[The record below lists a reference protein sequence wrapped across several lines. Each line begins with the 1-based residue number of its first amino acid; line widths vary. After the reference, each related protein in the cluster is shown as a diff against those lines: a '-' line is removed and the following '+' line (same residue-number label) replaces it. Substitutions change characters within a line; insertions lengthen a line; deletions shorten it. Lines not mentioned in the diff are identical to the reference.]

1 MSDKLGKCCHTCTN
15 CTSDEEEYLIC
26 IYDNELKD
34 FDDVCDKWEL
44 DEDMRDWYDAEL
56 YRL

>member
-34 FDDVCDKWEL
+34 FDDVCNKWEL
-44 DEDMRDWYDAEL
+44 DEDMGDWYEE
-56 YRL
+56 

>member
-44 DEDMRDWYDAEL
+44 DEDMSDWYDTEL
-56 YRL
+56 Y